1 MRVKIELHL
10 PDIFFDSAK
19 QINGYES
26 LSEQISKA
34 VLTDILQFKN
44 VKRGDEKKQEPDYI
58 SDGQGFEVTFGISNN
73 LIPMLRGRTSLNS
86 SPHNQEQELIDSIK
100 ESLVRKSPKTYSV
113 RTTLIIFTLTSLF
126 QWYSWF
132 YIKDSPYH
140 CLWARAEKKRNE
152 LFEEI
157 IREYIGPEKTFENV
171 LIIQPTHDEHYI
183 LYDVKEFGNNNDF
196 MTLIGI
202 KETEKAVFPRYKLI
216 SCENGSP
223 PITYEISV
231 VLYRNEAL
239 TDGQTEI

>member
-126 QWYSWF
+126 QWYSCF

-140 CLWARAEKKRNE
+140 CLWARAEKNE
-152 LFEEI
+152 MSCS
-157 IREYIGPEKTFENV
+157 R
-171 LIIQPTHDEHYI
+171 
-183 LYDVKEFGNNNDF
+183 
-196 MTLIGI
+196 
-202 KETEKAVFPRYKLI
+202 KL
-216 SCENGSP
+216 
-223 PITYEISV
+223 
-231 VLYRNEAL
+231 
-239 TDGQTEI
+239 